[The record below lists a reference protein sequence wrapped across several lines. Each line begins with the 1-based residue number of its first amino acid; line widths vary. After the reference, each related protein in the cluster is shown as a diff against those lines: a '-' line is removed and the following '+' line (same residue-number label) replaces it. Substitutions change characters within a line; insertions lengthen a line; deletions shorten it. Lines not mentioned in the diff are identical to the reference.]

1 MKNVKAATLATI
13 ASELRTRYEMATQA
27 AFYIENAE
35 ARLSALL
42 ITVINAAALAAD
54 SKAAGDAEMAAWH
67 TAHGRA
73 AKAEYLALAADL
85 DAAKAALAEAEITND
100 LSNGLKRAA

>member
-1 MKNVKAATLATI
+1 MTLKTATLAYI
-13 ASELRTRYEMATQA
+13 AAELRTRYELATQA

-73 AKAEYLALAADL
+73 AKAEYLALAAQI
-85 DAAKAALAEAEITND
+85 DAAKAALVEAELAND
-100 LSNGLKRAA
+100 LSHGLKRAA